1 MRDNWRLV
9 CDKVSQTKDL
19 KEMAFEKGIAT
30 IILSGLGWNDFNDNL
45 SEQYVIKDHI
55 KEYRPDFALF
65 PEGREGKPGILVELK
80 KTGHKQRQ
88 KDIIQI
94 RTYMM
99 LTDIRFCLYFG
110 EKMELFY
117 IDVRKGHRE
126 VKSVLT
132 LNYDKNNPEGNRL
145 INLLTYDKFNFDDL
159 MEYCKNQLELDETVQ
174 YYTSEEGRKAIFN
187 MMATHRNLSKK
198 VADLLPLVLTAPERK
213 ENIIE
218 NIGEKTDNPKPVTT
232 QEQPAKS
239 PRKNKHKT
247 TDSPNVWLIPSNK
260 RRFDLE
266 GCFAEF
272 GEVYWTM
279 NNNYQQMKSGD
290 TGYVYSADP
299 DKAIIFRF
307 EVIYAHLSYKP
318 DMDKDDRFSKT
329 PVDKTKRMKQ
339 KFSLIRMTGK
349 ADKSALPLR
358 KLVENGMKGAPQS
371 AMIISKEQYS
381 QLLNYI
387 DARFS
392 EKEKQES
399 KEVKGIVF
407 TQEMKQAGGSCRMTF
422 YPGKNI
428 YVINKGSNILDKSFE
443 SCGKGMIT
451 YRDTV
456 KASMFLARKEGDMYT
471 LLDDIILPAQF
482 SSPSGAS
489 KFCWGTSRPGPN
501 DWQDEDG
508 KRYPTEWW
516 KSKNNK

>member
-1 MRDNWRLV
+1 MRDNWKLV

-218 NIGEKTDNPKPVTT
+218 KIGEKTDNPKPVTT

-299 DKAIIFRF
+299 DKAVIFRF

-349 ADKSALPLR
+349 ADKSVLPLR

-371 AMIISKEQYS
+371 AMIISKDKYKE
-381 QLLNYI
+381 LCDYI
-387 DARFS
+387 
-392 EKEKQES
+392 ES
-399 KEVKGIVF
+399 NFNI
-407 TQEMKQAGGSCRMTF
+407 EMPSKDQ
-422 YPGKNI
+422 NI
-428 YVINKGSNILDKSFE
+428 TLIPCFATRNGNAQGLFNPDTEELTVLKGSKINPDHLPSLNQAAQVKREEIMKKDTEVQGSDVVLCRDILFN
-443 SCGKGMIT
+443 
-451 YRDTV
+451 
-456 KASMFLARKEGDMYT
+456 
-471 LLDDIILPAQF
+471 
-482 SSPSGAS
+482 SPSGAA
-489 KFCWGTSRPGPN
+489 KFCIGGN
-501 DWQDEDG
+501 ADG
-508 KRYPTEWW
+508 WDTW
-516 KSKNNK
+516 KDSGGKKIQKYRKKSL

>member
-1 MRDNWRLV
+1 MRDNWKLV

-45 SEQYVIKDHI
+45 SEQYIIKDHI

-145 INLLTYDKFNFDDL
+145 INLLTYDKFCFDDL

-174 YYTSEEGRKAIFN
+174 YFTSEEGRDAIFK
-187 MMATHRNLSKK
+187 MMASHRNLSKK
-198 VADLLPLVLTAPERK
+198 VAELLPLVLTAPERK

-218 NIGEKTDNPKPVTT
+218 NIGDKIDTTAPVKKTEK
-232 QEQPAKS
+232 PAKS
-239 PRKNKHKT
+239 PRNSKGKT
-247 TDSPNVWLIPSNK
+247 SESPNVWLLPSNK
-260 RRFDLE
+260 HRFDLE

-307 EVIYAHLSYKP
+307 EVIYAHLPYKP

-329 PVDKTKRMKQ
+329 PVDKSKRMKL

-349 ADKSALPLR
+349 VDKSILPLR
-358 KLVENGMKGAPQS
+358 KLKKNGMKGAPQS
-371 AMIISKEQYS
+371 AMIISKDKYKE
-381 QLLNYI
+381 LCDYI
-387 DARFS
+387 ESNFNIEETS
-392 EKEKQES
+392 KVQELAFIPCFLTRNGNAQGLFNT
-399 KEVKGIVF
+399 ETEELTVL
-407 TQEMKQAGGSCRMTF
+407 
-422 YPGKNI
+422 
-428 YVINKGSNILDKSFE
+428 KGSKINPEFLPSLNQAARVKRDEIMKKYTELQGTDVVLSRDILFD
-443 SCGKGMIT
+443 
-451 YRDTV
+451 
-456 KASMFLARKEGDMYT
+456 
-471 LLDDIILPAQF
+471 
-482 SSPSGAS
+482 SPSGAA
-489 KFCWGTSRPGPN
+489 KFCIGGSA
-501 DWQDEDG
+501 DG
-508 KRYPTEWW
+508 WESW
-516 KSKNNK
+516 KDNEGKKIKKYRKK

>member
-65 PEGREGKPGILVELK
+65 PEGRERKPGILVELK

-198 VADLLPLVLTAPERK
+198 VADLLPLFLTAPERK

-218 NIGEKTDNPKPVTT
+218 NIGDK
-232 QEQPAKS
+232 
-239 PRKNKHKT
+239 
-247 TDSPNVWLIPSNK
+247 I
-260 RRFDLE
+260 
-266 GCFAEF
+266 
-272 GEVYWTM
+272 
-279 NNNYQQMKSGD
+279 D
-290 TGYVYSADP
+290 T
-299 DKAIIFRF
+299 
-307 EVIYAHLSYKP
+307 
-318 DMDKDDRFSKT
+318 
-329 PVDKTKRMKQ
+329 
-339 KFSLIRMTGK
+339 
-349 ADKSALPLR
+349 
-358 KLVENGMKGAPQS
+358 
-371 AMIISKEQYS
+371 SKEQYS

-456 KASMFLARKEGDMYT
+456 KASMFLARKEGEMYT